1 MLSPGRFTSRSLKE
15 PEAYPCTIREKNHFE
30 YRFYKLFR
38 YPMVIGPAPG
48 PAPGP
53 GPPCGGGGPIR
64 GGPKPAAAAIAFTEF
79 WSKRLFPICPT
90 LSYG

>member
-1 MLSPGRFTSRSLKE
+1 
-15 PEAYPCTIREKNHFE
+15 
-30 YRFYKLFR
+30 
-38 YPMVIGPAPG
+38 MVIGPAPG

-79 WSKRLFPICPT
+79 WTKRLFPICPT